1 MSNSYFMVTGA
12 SSGIGASCC
21 DYLAKGNNKLLL
33 VGRDEQRLS
42 QVAQRLY
49 GTGHRFKV
57 IDMED
62 ESQVIDLVKEL
73 KSSDIKLDGLVC
85 AAGTHQVKPLRICKQ
100 KDYLSL
106 FSSNV
111 LTVTNILSRVTKII
125 NPGSGIVLLGSAG
138 INRGASAVSAY
149 AAAKAALD
157 GVMRAAA
164 LELSAAGV
172 RVNVVAPGVV
182 KTAMTESFL
191 ASIGESGRED
201 VIGRHPLGLG
211 DPRDVADLIGFL
223 LSAEARWITGQTIA
237 IDGGFSIS
245 G

>member
-33 VGRDEQRLS
+33 IGRDEQRLS
-42 QVAQRLY
+42 EVTQRLP
-49 GTGHRFKV
+49 GIGHIFKV
-57 IDMED
+57 VDMEE
-62 ESQVIDLVKEL
+62 ESQVIALVKEL
-73 KSSDIKLDGLVC
+73 KNNDIKLDGLVC
-85 AAGTHQVKPLRICKQ
+85 SAGTHQVKPLRICKQ
-100 KDYLSL
+100 KDYLDL
-106 FSSNV
+106 FSTNV
-111 LTVTNILSRVTKII
+111 LTVTNILSRVTKIL

-138 INRGASAVSAY
+138 INRGASAVSTY
-149 AAAKAALD
+149 AVAKAALN
-157 GVMRAAA
+157 GLMRAAA
-164 LELSAAGV
+164 LEMSPAGV

-191 ASIGESGRED
+191 ASIGDDAKEE

-211 DPRDVADLIGFL
+211 HPSDVAGLIGYL
-223 LSAEARWITGQTIA
+223 LSAEARWITGQTIV
-237 IDGGFSIS
+237 IDGGFSIA